1 MSERFRQDVRELCKA
16 RDMKVF
22 QDLPKFAQEPLLRI
36 LDKMGAP
43 SGYAAPPQPVTDG
56 FMIGGEK
63 L

>member
-1 MSERFRQDVRELCKA
+1 MSERFRTDVRDLCNA

-22 QDLPKFAQEPLLRI
+22 DSLPDFAKAPLFRI

-43 SGYAAPPQPVTDG
+43 SGYVAPPAKSDG
-56 FMIGGEK
+56 FMIGGVK